1 MFHDME
7 RRDLTRPLAVLLFV
21 RNAGGEVLAIS
32 RKEDHTQFGLIGG
45 KVDPEDGPV
54 DPDQLVETL
63 RRATVREVHE
73 EIGVALRPEDLVCV
87 FHHPDEHGYWNFCF
101 GVRDGVEVVASTQEG
116 EGVTAWVPWD
126 VLVDGPFKEFNT
138 ALRAY
143 VTEGLT

>member
-63 RRATVREVHE
+63 CRAVIREVRE
-73 EIGVALRPEDLVCV
+73 EIGVELRREDLVGV
-87 FHHPDEHGYWNFCF
+87 LHHPDEYGYWNFCF
-101 GVRDGVEVVASTQEG
+101 GVHDGVEVDAATQEG
-116 EGVTAWVPWD
+116 EGVTTWVDWD
-126 VLVDGPFKEFNT
+126 VLVNGPFKEFNT
-138 ALRAY
+138 ALRAH
-143 VTEGLT
+143 VTGA